1 VACRETLRSRGDVIG
16 RCNVLSM
23 ENEGGEIY
31 IKYAGKVLG
40 LEIVVNQ
47 RLTELQSCLG
57 AQSVLLNLVEK
68 ASIANV

>member
-1 VACRETLRSRGDVIG
+1 
-16 RCNVLSM
+16 M